1 MSAAELPI
9 PVIGQRNVTYTFGF
23 DVRETMD
30 LVRQAVSTFYSSLL
44 ANFRWPLLASLAF
57 TTAGCSQPTTLEEI
71 RSEGVL
77 HVITRQAPSI
87 YYEGRDGPTGFEYE
101 LVKRFAD
108 ELGVELR
115 VRVVEGN
122 GEILS
127 VLDRNY
133 AHIGLAGLTV
143 TPERAA
149 NYHTLPTTL
158 DTRSVIIYN
167 RDAQRPETAEDLAGS
182 TVHVLTDSNHIR
194 HLETQAELVP
204 ELTWQAHPDLDTAG
218 LLERVESG
226 EFPLAVVDANELA
239 LNHVFFPDIKRSF
252 SLNEPEKL
260 AWLFPAEQDNTLL
273 DAARSFF
280 TNIEKD
286 GSLAQIKER
295 FYGHLDRLNYV
306 GARTFVHHVRNR
318 LPRYESLFQDYAAEH
333 SIDWRLLA
341 AIGYQ
346 ESHWRPNAVSPT
358 GVRGLMMLTR
368 TTAEYIG
375 IDNRLD
381 PEKSIQGGA
390 RYFMMVHAQIPD
402 HIPEP
407 DRTWFAL
414 ASYNV
419 GYGHLEDARRL
430 TEGAGKNPDRWMDVK
445 EFLPLLAQKEWYSK
459 TKYGYARGHEPVTY
473 VQNIRRYYDVLAWM
487 KDPAAPTDQIAHQD
501 QFDLA
506 PESMTEGREDHSAP
520 TLPKTLRV
528 APPTL

>member
-1 MSAAELPI
+1 
-9 PVIGQRNVTYTFGF
+9 
-23 DVRETMD
+23 MD
-30 LVRQAVSTFYSSLL
+30 LVKHATLIFNSSLL
-44 ANFRWPLLASLAF
+44 AGFRWPMVAGLIF
-57 TTAGCSQPTTLEEI
+57 MVTGCSQPTTLEEI

-108 ELGVELR
+108 KLGVELR

-143 TPERAA
+143 TPQREAS
-149 NYHTLPTTL
+149 YHTLPTTL
-158 DTRSVIIYN
+158 DTWSVVIYH
-167 RDAQRPETAEDLAGS
+167 RDTPRPETVQDLIGS
-182 TVHVLTDSNHIR
+182 TIHVLTDSNHIR
-194 HLETQAELVP
+194 HLESQTAQAPDLK
-204 ELTWQAHPDLDTAG
+204 WQAHPDLDTAG

-239 LNHVFFPDIKRSF
+239 LNHVFFPDIKQSF

-280 TNIEKD
+280 ANIEDD

-318 LPRYESLFQDYAAEH
+318 LPRYESLFQDYAENH

-368 TTAEYIG
+368 RTAEYIG

-390 RYFMMVHAQIPD
+390 RYFMMVHGQIPD
-402 HIPEP
+402 DIPEP

-419 GYGHLEDARRL
+419 GYGHLEDARKL

-487 KDPAAPTDQIAHQD
+487 KDPAAPTDQIARQD
-501 QFDLA
+501 LFNFPSDSFTKN
-506 PESMTEGREDHSAP
+506 ENEESAP
-520 TLPKTLRV
+520 TLPKALGA